1 MMNDAS
7 GGTVVDQSMLETLA
21 FDGIAGVGGNML
33 ASLADWCWDWCE
45 ATGNG
50 AYASI
55 SVTLRRIDR
64 WWSEYSA
71 IPTVILESLDD
82 LLRRDLPHILAAE
95 DPSSAA
101 QMARSLRL
109 EAEALLLPP
118 EQWPTRSLAAP

>member
-1 MMNDAS
+1 MSDTS
-7 GGTVVDQSMLETLA
+7 RGTVVDHSMLEVLA
-21 FDGIAGVGGNML
+21 DEGIAGVGGNML
-33 ASLADWCWDWCE
+33 GSLADWCWDWCE

-82 LLRRDLPHILAAE
+82 LLQRDLPHILATE
-95 DPSSAA
+95 ELPSAA

-109 EAEALLLPP
+109 DVEALLLPP
-118 EQWPTRSLAAP
+118 EQWPTRSLVDS